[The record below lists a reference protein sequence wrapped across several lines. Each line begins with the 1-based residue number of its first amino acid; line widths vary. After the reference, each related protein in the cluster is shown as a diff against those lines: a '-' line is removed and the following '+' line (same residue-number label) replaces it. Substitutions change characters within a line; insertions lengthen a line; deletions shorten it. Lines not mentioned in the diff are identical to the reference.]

1 MATQSTILATDL
13 GSEAFLDK
21 INVDLEY
28 LFEIADEVE
37 DARDGETVLA
47 DQIEAIQNS
56 ILALVAGG
64 GVLVS
69 SDDTTVGYLNGKLVG
84 DDDILLTEGSGG
96 ANETLTVSIKDSNKL
111 ADIESLSFFYATAF

>member
-13 GSEAFLDK
+13 GSTAFLDK

-28 LFEIADEVE
+28 LFEIADDVE
-37 DARDGETVLA
+37 DARDGETTLA

-84 DDDILLTEGSGG
+84 DNDILLTEGSGG